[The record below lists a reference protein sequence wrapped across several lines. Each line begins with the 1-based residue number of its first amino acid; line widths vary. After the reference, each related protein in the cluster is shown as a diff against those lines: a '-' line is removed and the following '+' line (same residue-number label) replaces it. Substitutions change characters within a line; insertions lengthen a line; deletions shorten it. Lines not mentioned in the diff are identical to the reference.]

1 MMPRSLPVDVTL
13 LKTQQLI
20 PPLTART
27 AAGQTIRAWDY
38 KQKKNLVIAFL
49 HAGCWRCE
57 AFLGKLATHAADL
70 DEREALVLVVFAESP
85 FALESGNL
93 PAQVLVAADMAGRSQ
108 RAYLG
113 EGAFGPAGQE
123 RVGVFVADRYGE
135 LYAQWVAR
143 NEDGLPGVTEVLE
156 WLGQIQVA
164 CEECGVALWDAES

>member
-1 MMPRSLPVDVTL
+1 VLRTRH
-13 LKTQQLI
+13 LI

-27 AAGQTIRAWDY
+27 TAGQTIRAWDY

-49 HAGCWRCE
+49 HAGCRRCE
-57 AFLGKLATHAADL
+57 EFLSKLAACAAEL
-70 DEREALVLVVFAESP
+70 AEREAVGLVVFAE
-85 FALESGNL
+85 ALPAFENL
-93 PAQVLVAADMAGRSQ
+93 PAQVIVAADIRGRSQ

-113 EGAFGPAGQE
+113 EEAFGPGGQE

-143 NEDGLPGVTEVLE
+143 DEDGLPGMGELLD

-164 CEECGVALWDAES
+164 CEECGVSHWPAEW